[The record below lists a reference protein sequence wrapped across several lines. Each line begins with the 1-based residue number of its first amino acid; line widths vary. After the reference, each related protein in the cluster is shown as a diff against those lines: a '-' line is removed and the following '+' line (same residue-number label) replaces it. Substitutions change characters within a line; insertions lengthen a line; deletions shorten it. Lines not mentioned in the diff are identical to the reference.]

1 MQQAHAQRRLVAECA
16 LLEPAWLED
25 GADEGAGLADARRG
39 IGAEPPGGA
48 GDQCGADEDAAR
60 KQRMHQREAR
70 QRDEA
75 EHDVLPCGN
84 RLGVEPVG
92 RPRDRLHEGARSGIA
107 FGRQRAHR
115 AELVGGA
122 VVIAFV
128 QRGHGA
134 IGQRIAGEHHA
145 IEQRFRIARAVGRVG
160 GFDEVCEVAHVLPG
174 ARSDWPGDACA

>member
-1 MQQAHAQRRLVAECA
+1 MQQAHAQRRLVPERA
-16 LLEPAWLED
+16 LVEPAGLKD

-84 RLGVEPVG
+84 RLGVEPVR

-134 IGQRIAGEHHA
+134 ICERIAHEHHA
-145 IEQRFRIARAVGRVG
+145 VEQRLRVARAVGGVGPVDQRV
-160 GFDEVCEVAHVLPG
+160 DVAHFLAV
-174 ARSDWPGDACA
+174 RQR